1 MPAVIRVLVVDDD
14 ALVRGGLRLMLAGA
28 PDLEVVGDAADGAAA
43 VDAVSAFRP
52 HVVLMDLRMPR
63 VDGITATRALLR
75 RSDAPAVIAL
85 TTFDDDDTV
94 LGALRAGAAGF
105 LLKHTPPAEIVDA
118 VRRAAAGDPVLS
130 PDVTRRLIALAAR
143 PTADGARFARLTA
156 RERAVARAVADGLG
170 NTEIAAALHLSTS
183 SVKAAISGALTAL
196 DLRNRVQLAIVA
208 HESRRAAGDDAP

>member
-1 MPAVIRVLVVDDD
+1 MIRVLVVDDD
-14 ALVRGGLRLMLAGA
+14 ALVRGGLRLMLGGA

-63 VDGITATRALLR
+63 TDGIAATRALLR
-75 RSDAPAVIAL
+75 RADAPAVIAL
-85 TTFDDDDTV
+85 TTFDDDETV
-94 LGALRAGAAGF
+94 LGALRAGASGF

-143 PTADGARFARLTA
+143 PTHDEGRFARLTA
-156 RERAVARAVADGLG
+156 RERAVAHAVADGLG
-170 NTEIAAALHLSTS
+170 NADIAAALHLSTS
-183 SVKAAISGALTAL
+183 SVKAAISGALAAL
-196 DLRNRVQLAIVA
+196 DLHNRVQLAIVA
-208 HESRRAAGDDAP
+208 HESRRAAGRDGM